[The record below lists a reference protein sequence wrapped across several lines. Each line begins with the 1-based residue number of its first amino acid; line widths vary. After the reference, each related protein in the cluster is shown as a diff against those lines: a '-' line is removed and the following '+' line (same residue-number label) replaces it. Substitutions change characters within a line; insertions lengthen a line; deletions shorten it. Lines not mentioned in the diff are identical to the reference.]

1 MRFKTRRESAN
12 FLGLLLKTNLFCLLF
27 FAVLFAWGQ
36 VRSVVRFLDKD
47 SSGTIDVAEI
57 DEAVRE
63 FRELTLGMPSLGT
76 GPMTVIDAVEIGRL
90 ARRTFADIV
99 ANNASLSPSSRI
111 DNDNNACSGGSN
123 DGDDDDNGEHQD
135 TVRVSDVSAAFE
147 EAFRQFKADG
157 EGQHSIA
164 AMRHPG
170 IQQPSTDTQHAQV
183 RLAVIEAGREG
194 VRALL
199 YLVSRFPCGA
209 GCCWLLVIFAPPF

>member
-1 MRFKTRRESAN
+1 M
-12 FLGLLLKTNLFCLLF
+12 
-27 FAVLFAWGQ
+27 
-36 VRSVVRFLDKD
+36 VRFLDKD

-63 FRELTLGMPSLGT
+63 FRELTLDMPSLGT
-76 GPMTVIDAVEIGRL
+76 GPMTVIDAAEIGRL
-90 ARRTFADIV
+90 ARRSFDDIV
-99 ANNASLSPSSRI
+99 VNNVPPSSSSRI
-111 DNDNNACSGGSN
+111 DDDNNTCSGGSN
-123 DGDDDDNGEHQD
+123 DGDDDDKRERQD

-183 RLAVIEAGREG
+183 RLAVRGPAGFTTFIVPLPMRD
-194 VRALL
+194 
-199 YLVSRFPCGA
+199 S
-209 GCCWLLVIFAPPF
+209 CCWLLVIFTPPF